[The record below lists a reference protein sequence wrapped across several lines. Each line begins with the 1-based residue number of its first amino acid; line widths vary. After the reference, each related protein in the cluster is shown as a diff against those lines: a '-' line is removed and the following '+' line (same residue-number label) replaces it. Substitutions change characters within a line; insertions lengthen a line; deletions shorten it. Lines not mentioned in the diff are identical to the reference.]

1 MHRSVAVSAF
11 LRFRPPFRRVRDQD
25 SSHSY
30 PDEASPDCAG
40 NFTDLMQKRYRMK
53 KITVIG
59 LTLLAFSVITPV
71 HAEEKR
77 YISDE
82 LSTWVRSGPGDQ
94 YRLVG
99 KLNAGEEV
107 ALLQTNN
114 ETQYGQIRDAE
125 GHTNWIPLSQ
135 LSAEPSLRTRVP
147 QLEQQVKDL
156 TAKLANIDG
165 SWNQRTAEM
174 QNKVA
179 SSDSVINGLKDENQ
193 KLKNELIVAQKKVNA
208 ANVQLDDKQRTI
220 IMQWFMYGGG
230 VLGVGLLLGLLL
242 PHMIP
247 RRKKKDRWMN

>member
-1 MHRSVAVSAF
+1 
-11 LRFRPPFRRVRDQD
+11 
-25 SSHSY
+25 
-30 PDEASPDCAG
+30 
-40 NFTDLMQKRYRMK
+40 MK
-53 KITVIG
+53 KITLVG
-59 LTLLAFSVITPV
+59 LTLLAFSAIMPA

-82 LSTWVRSGPGDQ
+82 LSTWVRSGPGEQ

-114 ETQYGQIRDAE
+114 DTQYAQIRDSE
-125 GHTNWIPLSQ
+125 GRTNWIPLSQ
-135 LSAEPSLRTRVP
+135 LSTAPSLRTRVP

-156 TAKLANIDG
+156 TTKLATIDE

-179 SSDSVINGLKDENQ
+179 NSDSVINGLKNENQ

-247 RRKKKDRWMN
+247 RRKKNDRWMN

>member
-1 MHRSVAVSAF
+1 MPA
-11 LRFRPPFRRVRDQD
+11 
-25 SSHSY
+25 
-30 PDEASPDCAG
+30 
-40 NFTDLMQKRYRMK
+40 
-53 KITVIG
+53 
-59 LTLLAFSVITPV
+59 

-82 LSTWVRSGPGDQ
+82 LSTWVRSGPGEQ

-114 ETQYGQIRDAE
+114 DTQYAQIRDSE
-125 GHTNWIPLSQ
+125 GRTNWIPLSQ
-135 LSAEPSLRTRVP
+135 LSTAPSLRTRVP

-156 TAKLANIDG
+156 TTKLATIDE

-179 SSDSVINGLKDENQ
+179 NSDSVINGLKNENQ

-247 RRKKKDRWMN
+247 RRKKNDRWMN